1 MCYKAAMKAA
11 ILLFLLASPAVAC
24 DWHVTEQVDPM
35 TDLKRCIISS
45 PTVKLG
51 VGVKGD
57 SVSFVSSSPLH
68 YDYLTVRVDD
78 LPAIQLSDRARSTN
92 AFEPDARLLLGQ
104 IRSGQRI
111 RVQYRD
117 ISGHVNGD
125 GEVCNLPAL
134 IDACAK

>member
-1 MCYKAAMKAA
+1 MKAA
-11 ILLFLLASPAVAC
+11 ILLFLLASPALAC
-24 DWHVTEQVDPM
+24 DWHVTKQVDPM

-57 SVSFVSSSPLH
+57 SVSFVSSSPLY

-78 LPAIQLSDRARSTN
+78 LPAIQLSDRGRSTN

-117 ISGHVNGD
+117 INGSVNGD
-125 GEVCNLPAL
+125 GEVCTLPAM
-134 IDACAK
+134 IDACK